1 MLTELSPQ
9 PAPAGTPTSPILVLG
24 VGNILLRDEGVGVH
38 VVRALQDVALPA
50 GVELYDGGTAG
61 FALIDVLANRQKVI
75 VIDAVDAGRP
85 AGTVLRLTPRDLGDQ
100 PGVKLSLHEVSF
112 AETLRAAE
120 QLGLAPRE
128 VVILGV
134 QPQTVAYGL
143 DLSPQIAG
151 LIPQIVELV
160 RAELER
166 TPQAEADGGAA
177 TRPVARTLVA
187 ESSCLEDRP

>member
-1 MLTELSPQ
+1 MLTDVSPQ
-9 PAPAGTPTSPILVLG
+9 LASTCSPTHPVLVLG
-24 VGNILLRDEGVGVH
+24 LGNILLRDEGIGVH
-38 VVRALQDVALPA
+38 VVRAMQDMILPT

-61 FALIDVLANRQKVI
+61 FALRDVLANRPKVI
-75 VIDAVDAGRP
+75 VIDAIDAGHAP
-85 AGTVLRLTPRDLGDQ
+85 GTVLRLDPRDLAER
-100 PGVKLSLHEVSF
+100 PEVKLSLHEVSF

-120 QLGLAPRE
+120 RLGLAPRE

-134 QPQTVAYGL
+134 QPQTVACGL

-166 TPQAEADGGAA
+166 TPQAEADCGDAA
-177 TRPVARTLVA
+177 RSAARKLVA